1 MLVISGDHAEKC
13 ELSSHIRGNTVS
25 RVGGRFGTFFGIFVG
40 VVSRAIF
47 LIGFHLGTL
56 GASNLEVCGYLFVI
70 QSIWGWIL
78 GPAAG
83 GARVRVPGSGRPSR
97 PCFFSRI
104 RPHWSWRREFLRFSG
119 ILAILCRQTRDYLKI
134 IRLSRRYVRRT
145 KSDGLPEIFWR
156 STESER
162 ESGGLVSQRVGF
174 QFGGPAG

>member
-97 PCFFSRI
+97 PCFFQ
-104 RPHWSWRREFLRFSG
+104 EFVHTGAGVVSSCGFPGFWLSCAGKRG
-119 ILAILCRQTRDYLKI
+119 IT
-134 IRLSRRYVRRT
+134 
-145 KSDGLPEIFWR
+145 
-156 STESER
+156 
-162 ESGGLVSQRVGF
+162 
-174 QFGGPAG
+174 